1 MDDFMEEISVA
12 AKEIFQVGGLV
23 ITNTFFWTL
32 IITAMLVVSMAFI
45 FRKPSLVPNRVQNF
59 FEFILESLMGFVDSI
74 TGSGVKTNEIFPLAA
89 TLFLLIW
96 SVNLM
101 ELIPGLGVF
110 PILRSPSSDLNFTIA
125 LAIIS
130 IVSVNYYSIKHLGA
144 GKYLGKFFNF
154 KSPIQFFV
162 GILEFVGEFS
172 KVISLSMRLFG
183 NLFAGEV
190 LLIIISS
197 LCAYLLPLPFLALEV
212 LVTFIQ
218 ALVFATLTVVFYS
231 IATIEMEHG

>member
-1 MDDFMEEISVA
+1 MIFMEEIAVA
-12 AKEIFQVGGLV
+12 AMKISQIGGLV

-32 IITAMLVVSMAFI
+32 TITAMLIASMVFI
-45 FRKPSLVPNRVQNF
+45 FREPRLVPTKTQNF
-59 FEFILESLMGFVDSI
+59 FEFIIESLMGFTDSI
-74 TGSGVKTNEIFPLAA
+74 TGSREKTQEIFPLAA

-96 SVNLM
+96 SVNLI
-101 ELIPGLGVF
+101 ELVPGVGVF
-110 PILRSPSSDLNFTIA
+110 PMLRSPSSDLNFTIA
-125 LAIIS
+125 LAVIS
-130 IVSVNYYSIKHLGA
+130 IVSVNYYSIKHLGT

-154 KSPIQFFV
+154 KNPIQFFV

>member
-1 MDDFMEEISVA
+1 MEEIAVA
-12 AKEIFQVGGLV
+12 AMQISQIGGLV

-32 IITAMLVVSMAFI
+32 TITAMLIVSMAFI
-45 FRKPSLVPNRVQNF
+45 FREPRLVPTKVQNF
-59 FEFILESLMGFVDSI
+59 FEFIIESLMGFADSI
-74 TGSGVKTNEIFPLAA
+74 TGSRAKTNEIFPLAA
-89 TLFLLIW
+89 TFFLLIW
-96 SVNLM
+96 SVNLI
-101 ELIPGLGVF
+101 ELVPGVGVF

-154 KSPIQFFV
+154 KNPIQFFV

>member
-1 MDDFMEEISVA
+1 MEEIAVA
-12 AKEIFQVGGLV
+12 AMKISQIGGLV

-32 IITAMLVVSMAFI
+32 TITAMLIASMVFI
-45 FRKPSLVPNRVQNF
+45 FREPRLVPTRTQNF
-59 FEFILESLMGFVDSI
+59 FEFIIESLMGFTDSI
-74 TGSGVKTNEIFPLAA
+74 TGSREKTQEIFPLAA

-96 SVNLM
+96 SVNLI
-101 ELIPGLGVF
+101 ELVPGVGVF
-110 PILRSPSSDLNFTIA
+110 PMLRSPSSDLNFTIA
-125 LAIIS
+125 LAVIS
-130 IVSVNYYSIKHLGA
+130 IVSVNYYSIKHLGI

-154 KSPIQFFV
+154 KNPIQFFV